1 MNPIINRPRER
12 TRILVTNHDPVFLA
26 LIRELLE
33 EAGYEALASAEPHE
47 PYEFAK
53 ETQPDLVILDVVY
66 REEGRSLTALDKLTL
81 DPETAHIPVI
91 VCSTAAGT
99 LQSLERRRKDVG
111 IRVLEKPFDLDS
123 LLEMVRVSLA
133 PRAHTARAG
142 APAAPQRADRA
153 APSLASVP
161 IPTSEAGPR
170 GPLVPGEVG
179 RQGRS
184 VLDPGRDGRVAPE
197 TANGLG
203 RQLWSPEDQET

>member
-1 MNPIINRPRER
+1 MNPTVRQLRGR
-12 TRILVTNHDPVFLA
+12 ARILVTNDDPVFLA

-33 EAGYEALASAEPHE
+33 QAGYEALAPAEPHE

-53 ETQPDLVILDVVY
+53 GTQPDLVILDVVF

-111 IRVLEKPFDLDS
+111 IRVLEKPFHVDS
-123 LLEMVRVSLA
+123 LLEMVRVSLGS
-133 PRAHTARAG
+133 RAHAARVG
-142 APAAPQRADRA
+142 APSR
-153 APSLASVP
+153 ASVP
-161 IPTSEAGPR
+161 VPTNEAGPR
-170 GPLVPGEVG
+170 GPFVPGEVSRDG
-179 RQGRS
+179 RL
-184 VLDPGRDGRVAPE
+184 VPDPGRDGQVASG